1 MNWLQKIASVT
12 FSIADSYKIS
22 QPRTIFYIA
31 SYMNYW
37 AHDNVPKE
45 LCADV
50 PEIIALDG
58 LEDIDKPTGGIN
70 WYYKEDSEESRRYIE
85 MYIKQYEQEELIPL
99 GINFSPEIKF
109 ETSKM
114 YKTPVARIRVVK
126 NDTFQRDRLPELNV
140 SNQNASALLKLL
152 GIRSEPSG
160 SIDASELLSRILENR
175 DKVDSYTRFDRT
187 EVEPGKNTNIMFGL
201 SRDQLIQYLNILEK
215 MTDKA
220 FWMNNSTITWG

>member
-1 MNWLQKIASVT
+1 MNWLQKTSSVT

-50 PEIIALDG
+50 PEVIALDG
-58 LEDIDKPTGGIN
+58 LEDMDKPTGVIN

-152 GIRSEPSG
+152 GIKSEPSG
-160 SIDASELLSRILENR
+160 SIDAGELQSRISESIN
-175 DKVDSYTRFDRT
+175 KVDKFVRPDTI
-187 EVEPGKNTNIMFGL
+187 EEKPGKNTIMVFGL
-201 SRDQLIQYLNILEK
+201 YPDQLMQYLYILDK

-220 FWMNNSTITWG
+220 FWMNNPTITWG

>member
-1 MNWLQKIASVT
+1 MNWLQKTSSVT

-50 PEIIALDG
+50 PEVIALDG
-58 LEDIDKPTGGIN
+58 LEDMDKPTGVIN

-152 GIRSEPSG
+152 GIKSDINANSVGILDSMARLLAAAKNNNLIVNINNEMKG
-160 SIDASELLSRILENR
+160 GLDLDALLSQP
-175 DKVDSYTRFDRT
+175 KRFDET
-187 EVEPGKNTNIMFGL
+187 
-201 SRDQLIQYLNILEK
+201 
-215 MTDKA
+215 
-220 FWMNNSTITWG
+220 ST